1 MLKFME
7 GTENHRIEGLAL
19 FRIIYSNRKLVTG
32 FVVFATIATLVI
44 SLFIPK
50 EYTSSATVFATE
62 TNSLDDV
69 IRNPQFGYDVE
80 ADRLIQMLNSRGI
93 RDSIIRKF
101 SLIEYYEAD
110 TTVPDWYYRLCEK
123 YGKDITCSKT
133 VYMSVVISA
142 RTRSPQMSAEIVNT
156 IIGEVNRSREL
167 LLKQNVYQ
175 AITSLEREYLV
186 LKRDLDSLN
195 RLISGVAQ
203 DRGEVTQFMHSEKY
217 LSLIMDKS
225 KLDHYETSRAMQL
238 LVNHYNM
245 RLSLFYDTEVKLKH
259 ARLAVL
265 RPLPSV
271 YVVEKAYPSYRK
283 TFPRVGIN
291 VLIAFGGSLFFIIIL
306 LYLAERVR
314 MIRNRLTE

>member
-1 MLKFME
+1 M
-7 GTENHRIEGLAL
+7 
-19 FRIIYSNRKLVTG
+19 NRKLVAS
-32 FVVFATIATLVI
+32 FVIFATIATLIV

-62 TNSLDDV
+62 TNSLDDA

-93 RDSIIRKF
+93 RDSIIQKF
-101 SLIEYYEAD
+101 ALIEYYKAD
-110 TTVPDWYYRLCEK
+110 TTVPDWYYRLCRK
-123 YGKDITCSKT
+123 YSKDITCAKT

-142 RTRSPQMSAEIVNT
+142 RTKNPRMSAEIVNT
-156 IIGEVNRSREL
+156 IIGEVNRSRER

-175 AITSLEREYLV
+175 AIASLEQEYLV

-195 RLISGVAQ
+195 RMITGVARDQ
-203 DRGEVTQFMHSEKY
+203 NEVTQFMHSEKY

-225 KLDHYETSRAMQL
+225 KLEHYETSRAMQL

-245 RLSLFYDTEVKLKH
+245 RLSLFYDTEVKLKY

-283 TFPRVGIN
+283 TYPTLSIN

-306 LYLAERVR
+306 LYLADRVR
-314 MIRNRLTE
+314 MIRNRLRE

>member
-1 MLKFME
+1 ME
-7 GTENHRIEGLAL
+7 GSEYHRTDGLAL
-19 FRIIYSNRKLVTG
+19 FRIIYMNRKLVAS
-32 FVVFATIATLVI
+32 FVIFATIATLIV

-62 TNSLDDV
+62 TNSLDDA

-93 RDSIIRKF
+93 RDSIIQKF
-101 SLIEYYEAD
+101 ALIEYYKAD
-110 TTVPDWYYRLCEK
+110 TTVPDWYYRLCRK
-123 YGKDITCSKT
+123 YSKDITCAKT

-142 RTRSPQMSAEIVNT
+142 RTKNPRMSAEIVNT
-156 IIGEVNRSREL
+156 IIGEVNRSRER

-175 AITSLEREYLV
+175 AIASLEQEYLV

-195 RLISGVAQ
+195 RMITGVARDQ
-203 DRGEVTQFMHSEKY
+203 NEVTQFMHSEKY

-225 KLDHYETSRAMQL
+225 KLEHYETSRAMQL

-245 RLSLFYDTEVKLKH
+245 RLSLFYDTEVKLKY

-283 TFPRVGIN
+283 TYPTLSIN

-306 LYLAERVR
+306 LYLADRVR
-314 MIRNRLTE
+314 MIRNRLRE

>member
-1 MLKFME
+1 ME
-7 GTENHRIEGLAL
+7 GSELNRIEGLAF
-19 FRIIYSNRKLVTG
+19 FRVIYRNRKLIAG
-32 FVVFATIATLVI
+32 FVVFAAVATLVI

-123 YGKDITCSKT
+123 YSKDITCTKT

-142 RTRSPQMSAEIVNT
+142 RTRSPRMSADIVNT
-156 IIGEVNRSREL
+156 IIEEVNRARER
-167 LLKQNVYQ
+167 LLKQNVHK
-175 AITSLEREYLV
+175 AIESLEREYLV
-186 LKRDLDSLN
+186 LKKDLDSLN
-195 RLISGVAQ
+195 RLITGVAQ
-203 DRGEVTQFMHSEKY
+203 ERGEVTQFMHSEKY

-245 RLSLFYDTEVKLKH
+245 RLSLFYDAEVKLKN

-271 YVVEKAYPSYRK
+271 YVVEKAYPSFRK
-283 TFPRVGIN
+283 TYPRVTVN
-291 VLIAFGGSLFFIIIL
+291 VMIAFGGSLFFIVIL
-306 LYLAERVR
+306 LFLADRVR
-314 MIRNRLTE
+314 VIRNRLKE